1 MFRGLLSMESTT
13 RDRKRNNYW
22 YIQIVIMPGTQTIEK
37 AHQAICFY
45 WEAEQFPGILES
57 NLWSPCHT
65 TEAEFVAATVCVSQ
79 GIWLGRILSELGAS
93 LQKRMIVFCD
103 NTSTIKLSKNSGMH
117 GRSKHIDV
125 RFHFSRN
132 LSKDGIIELVHY
144 GSVHQ
149 LSDTFERLR
158 KQIGM
163 CRLSELN

>member
-1 MFRGLLSMESTT
+1 
-13 RDRKRNNYW
+13 
-22 YIQIVIMPGTQTIEK
+22 
-37 AHQAICFY
+37 
-45 WEAEQFPGILES
+45 
-57 NLWSPCHT
+57 
-65 TEAEFVAATVCVSQ
+65 
-79 GIWLGRILSELGAS
+79 LGRILSELGAS